1 VNFDLN
7 NFGKPVAGDR
17 IQWLSAE
24 GGIVGGLS
32 RISFSNIWDLQNAV
46 NLVNQ
51 RCGNTYSLI
60 FYPVNGARP
69 AENCAG
75 NSVTANAV
83 SDDFISDVEAANAI
97 SDVAGDFAVSDEVI
111 INDLI
116 AGDLAVVDDFG
127 NVGDVDP
134 NLGGDFAVFDD
145 LANVGDVDPNL
156 GGDFAVV
163 DDLANVG
170 DVDPNL
176 GGDFAVV
183 DDFANIGD
191 VDVNLAGDWDPNLDF
206 AFIDDFGNM
215 VGEDGFGD
223 FLVMDAAVDG
233 GNSASGSNGNSAV
246 PAYAVALIVL
256 GVLLLAGLIVI
267 QVQIVLLRRAR
278 ANNRLRQE
286 EVI

>member
-1 VNFDLN
+1 VE
-7 NFGKPVAGDR
+7 P
-17 IQWLSAE
+17 QESASQTS
-24 GGIVGGLS
+24 GI
-32 RISFSNIWDLQNAV
+32 FKTAV
-46 NLVNQ
+46 NLVHQ
-51 RCGNTYSLI
+51 RCGNSYSLI
-60 FYPVNGARP
+60 FYPNNGARP
-69 AENCAG
+69 AENCAMRAA
-75 NSVTANAV
+75 VAANAI
-83 SDDFISDVEAANAI
+83 SDDFVTDVEAANAI
-97 SDVAGDFAVSDEVI
+97 TDVAGDFAVSDEVL

-116 AGDLAVVDDFG
+116 AQGDFAVVDDF
-127 NVGDVDP
+127 
-134 NLGGDFAVFDD
+134 
-145 LANVGDVDPNL
+145 ANIGDVDPNL

-191 VDVNLAGDWDPNLDF
+191 VDANLAGDFDPNLDF

-215 VGEDGFGD
+215 VGDEGFGD

-233 GNSASGSNGNSAV
+233 GNSASGSNSNSAV
-246 PAYAVALIVL
+246 PAYGVALIVL
-256 GVLLLAGLIVI
+256 GVLLIAGLIVI

-278 ANNRLRQE
+278 DNNRLRQE